1 MARIASSRSQK
12 RFRAIWVAQW
22 QFGFVVTPRRCTTR
36 RSISMTNRAQSRPF
50 TASMWKKSVVSML
63 CALGV
68 KVLRPVRLLPAASRK
83 QPVVA
88 KHVAHGRG
96 RDRDTELAQSAHDA
110 QLTPAG
116 LLLCQSTDQVDV
128 LIGNQRTA
136 RSPMRIAPTLPD
148 DPPLPAQRC
157 RRRHDHDRPPA
168 VGKESTGKGEECP
181 SNPSEPEAWRTPL
194 PDLELTAKRDDLD
207 VLLDAAETMNP

>member
-88 KHVAHGRG
+88 K
-96 RDRDTELAQSAHDA
+96 
-110 QLTPAG
+110 
-116 LLLCQSTDQVDV
+116 
-128 LIGNQRTA
+128 
-136 RSPMRIAPTLPD
+136 
-148 DPPLPAQRC
+148 
-157 RRRHDHDRPPA
+157 
-168 VGKESTGKGEECP
+168 ESSGKGEECP